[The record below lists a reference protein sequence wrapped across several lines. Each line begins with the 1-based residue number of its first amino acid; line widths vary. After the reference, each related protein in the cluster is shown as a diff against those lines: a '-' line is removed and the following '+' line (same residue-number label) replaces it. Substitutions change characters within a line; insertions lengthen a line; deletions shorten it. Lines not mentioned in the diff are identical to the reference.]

1 MENDGLSLGL
11 GIGDITDCGVCP
23 NLGIVPKELQM
34 VNVFNY
40 FIEVFLGV
48 WRRSFNMWSLYL
60 NLKLWEFEH

>member
-1 MENDGLSLGL
+1 MDNDGLSLGL

-40 FIEVFLGV
+40 FSLL
-48 WRRSFNMWSLYL
+48 RSLE
-60 NLKLWEFEH
+60 KVIQ